1 MSRAER
7 RLDNGFAILASYT
20 FGKLISDSEVVPS
33 NFGAVEVAPENV
45 QFESVEPATP
55 EELNEPIE
63 RLLGLEQHPERERPA
78 DLEEGEEDF
87 EAAAEAAKA
96 AEGGE
101 LS

>member
-1 MSRAER
+1 LGGGALVSELER
-7 RLDNGFAILASYT
+7 NLRMLDDVLKFQTVQTAV
-20 FGKLISDSEVVPS
+20 DVD
-33 NFGAVEVAPENV
+33 FGAVEVAPENV